1 MELYKRPE
9 QEKRVIKPIQL
20 VTVAS
25 KNVLLLNKKRNTT
38 FRSVLFIIMYILSSE
53 KKRCTNSRYIVQ
65 LVMKV
70 TTFFHEFAV

>member
-9 QEKRVIKPIQL
+9 QENRVIKPIQL

-38 FRSVLFIIMYILSSE
+38 LRSVLFIITYILSSE
-53 KKRCTNSRYIVQ
+53 KKMMY
-65 LVMKV
+65 
-70 TTFFHEFAV
+70 E